1 MNAERMRADV
11 KKCLVMI
18 AMAAAVT
25 GFAAGYP
32 NYALNCEVF
41 ASSIELPK
49 YPADLAV
56 DGVAATR
63 WSSGKTDDEWIT
75 LDLGTPR
82 RIGRIVLNWER
93 SAGMRYAVQLSDDNE
108 HYTDVFTEEDGKLG
122 AYRVIDIRPRTA
134 RYVRVDCRERLT
146 DYGFSLWEVEV
157 YPPVQN
163 LAFRCRMSASGALP
177 DNLPP
182 LASDGMAGT
191 GWIVAA
197 GTKPQWIMLELGSVR
212 TAGKIVLNWGKTA
225 AKKYTVEISEDGKNF
240 SSVYKQADGKAGETK
255 TITFAPKRFGFVRV
269 TCEEPAAGEEYG
281 LDEIEVYAK

>member
-1 MNAERMRADV
+1 MRADV

-240 SSVYKQADGKAGETK
+240 SSVYKQADGKAGETR

-269 TCEEPAAGEEYG
+269 TCEEPAAAGEEYG

>member
-1 MNAERMRADV
+1 M
-11 KKCLVMI
+11 L
-18 AMAAAVT
+18 
-25 GFAAGYP
+25 F
-32 NYALNCEVF
+32 
-41 ASSIELPK
+41 
-49 YPADLAV
+49 
-56 DGVAATR
+56 
-63 WSSGKTDDEWIT
+63 
-75 LDLGTPR
+75 
-82 RIGRIVLNWER
+82 R
-93 SAGMRYAVQLSDDNE
+93 S
-108 HYTDVFTEEDGKLG
+108 
-122 AYRVIDIRPRTA
+122 IDIRPRTA

-240 SSVYKQADGKAGETK
+240 SSVYKQADGKAGETR